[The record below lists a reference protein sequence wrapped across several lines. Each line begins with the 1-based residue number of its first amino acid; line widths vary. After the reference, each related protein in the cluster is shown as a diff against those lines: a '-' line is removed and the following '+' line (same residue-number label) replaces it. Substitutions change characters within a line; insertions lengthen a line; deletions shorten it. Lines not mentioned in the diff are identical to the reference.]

1 MNTVCRHDSTLT
13 IARHKRHRSY
23 CRHADGRDRR
33 HGRRSGP
40 RGGRRP
46 PGSFLPPVLPL
57 RVTAAFD
64 PPAHDW
70 GIRSPW
76 RRPRGVRGY
85 GGGAAAAGTVTFA
98 GTVVDRGVVVISH
111 GAVRTTYEPV
121 VPSVAVGAAVTA
133 RQVIGVIGTGAHC
146 SARCLHW
153 GAKLG
158 DDYID
163 PLALL
168 RDYRPVLKTPRS

>member
-1 MNTVCRHDSTLT
+1 MGVTVGMGVGQ
-13 IARHKRHRSY
+13 AP
-23 CRHADGRDRR
+23 AAGA
-33 HGRRSGP
+33 G
-40 RGGRRP
+40 P

-70 GIRSPW
+70 ESGH
-76 RRPRGVRGY
+76 RGADLAASEGTEV
-85 GGGAAAAGTVTFA
+85 GAAAAGTVTFA